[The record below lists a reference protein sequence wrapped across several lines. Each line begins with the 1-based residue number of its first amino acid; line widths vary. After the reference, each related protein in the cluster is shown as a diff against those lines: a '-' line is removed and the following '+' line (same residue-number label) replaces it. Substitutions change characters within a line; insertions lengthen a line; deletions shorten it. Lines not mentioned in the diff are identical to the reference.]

1 MMGARG
7 GERGVK
13 RIKGK
18 SVQIIRKTYEMI
30 YQEIQ
35 GHKRIVIIKQGQI
48 MKKSL
53 HIIWKKTRAQTHF
66 SQKNKWTITLR
77 IYLRHPAMMIVHRK
91 CQQTTKHGH
100 FSVEP
105 YRVGYK
111 APDMWFVFYACCF
124 WICCVDLSS
133 WVTSISVLHSQ
144 EIASLCHSLSK
155 WSMLRF
161 LIDILHNNTN

>member
-1 MMGARG
+1 MGARG

-53 HIIWKKTRAQTHF
+53 HII
-66 SQKNKWTITLR
+66 
-77 IYLRHPAMMIVHRK
+77 
-91 CQQTTKHGH
+91 
-100 FSVEP
+100 
-105 YRVGYK
+105 
-111 APDMWFVFYACCF
+111 
-124 WICCVDLSS
+124 
-133 WVTSISVLHSQ
+133 
-144 EIASLCHSLSK
+144 
-155 WSMLRF
+155 
-161 LIDILHNNTN
+161 